1 MNFQVGDKIVYPNH
15 GVGIVEQINK
25 MNAGVAPQRFYLLK
39 IHSNSL
45 RVMVP
50 YANVNAVGLRHI
62 VKTREVR
69 QILNY
74 LSQGE
79 CENHKD
85 WKYRFKENSEK
96 MRTGCLLQVAEVLKS
111 LLVISRAKE
120 LSFRERRMLDR
131 ARYLV
136 ISELAVAKS
145 TSEEAAQTLLTKA
158 LAKAQLKLMPGSTE
172 MSASV

>member
-15 GVGIVEQINK
+15 GVGIIEQINK
-25 MNAGVAPQRFYLLK
+25 MNAGVALQRFYLLK
-39 IHSNSL
+39 IYSNSL

-50 YANVNAVGLRHI
+50 YGKVNTVGLRHI
-62 VKTREVR
+62 VKTREAS
-69 QILNY
+69 QILRY
-74 LSQGE
+74 LARSE

-136 ISELAVAKS
+136 ISELAVAKK
-145 TSEEAAQTLLTKA
+145 TSEDVAETLLTKA
-158 LAKAQLKLMPGSTE
+158 LAKAQLKLIPSSME
-172 MSASV
+172 MGASV

>member
-1 MNFQVGDKIVYPNH
+1 MSFQVGDKIVYPNH
-15 GVGIVEQINK
+15 GVGIIEQIN
-25 MNAGVAPQRFYLLK
+25 NWNVGVTPQRFYLLK
-39 IHSNSL
+39 IYANSL
-45 RVMVP
+45 RVMIP
-50 YANVNAVGLRHI
+50 YAKVNTVGLRHI
-62 VKTREVR
+62 VKSKEVS

-74 LSQGE
+74 LARGE

-111 LLVISRAKE
+111 LLVISQAKE
-120 LSFRERRMLDR
+120 LSFREKKMLDR
-131 ARYLV
+131 ARYLM

-145 TSEEAAQTLLTKA
+145 TSEETAETLLTKA
-158 LAKAQLKLMPGSTE
+158 LSKAQLKLIPNSMT